1 MVSIKTTEELA
12 IMAEAGKILR
22 TVIAHT
28 AAQAKEGVSLIELD
42 QYAENLI
49 RKLGAEPAF
58 LNYKPHGAKKPYP
71 ATICASVN
79 DVIVHGV
86 PNKYQLK
93 SGDVVKLDFGARLN
107 GWNVD
112 AAVTVAVGVVSA
124 ETRKLIET
132 TKKALLIGIKQAK
145 PGNHLGDIGY
155 AISEYVTSRG
165 MSIAEGLTGHGIG
178 REIHEEPHVWN
189 HGARGSGIEL
199 VPGMTLAIEPMVG
212 AGKSGAVIQLP
223 DDGYAMAD
231 GALSAHFEHTIA
243 ITKNG
248 PVILT

>member
-1 MVSIKTTEELA
+1 MVSIKSPAEIT
-12 IMAEAGKILR
+12 IMAEAGNILR
-22 TVIAHT
+22 AVIAHT
-28 AAQAKEGVSLIELD
+28 AAQAKEGVSLLELD
-42 QYAENLI
+42 AYAENII

-58 LNYKPHGAKKPYP
+58 LHYQPHGAKKPYP

-86 PNKYQLK
+86 PSKYKIK
-93 SGDVVKLDFGARLN
+93 SGDVVKLDFGARLR

-112 AAVTVAVGVVSA
+112 AAVTVGVGAVDA
-124 ETRKLIET
+124 EARKLIET

-145 PGNHLGDIGY
+145 PGNHLGDIGH

-165 MSIAEGLTGHGIG
+165 FSIAEGLTGHGIG
-178 REIHEEPHVWN
+178 HEIHEEPHVWN
-189 HGARGSGIEL
+189 HGVRGSGMEL
-199 VPGMTLAIEPMVG
+199 VPGMTIAIEPMVG
-212 AGKSGAVIQLP
+212 AGKSGAIIQLP
-223 DDGYAMAD
+223 DDCYAMAD

>member
-1 MVSIKTTEELA
+1 MALIKTPTEIN

-22 TVIAHT
+22 MVIAHT
-28 AAQAKEGVSLIELD
+28 AAQAKEGVSLLELD
-42 QYAENLI
+42 NYAEELT

-58 LNYKPHGAKKPYP
+58 LNYKPNGAKKPYP

-79 DVIVHGV
+79 EVIVHGV
-86 PNKYQLK
+86 PNKYKLK
-93 SGDVVKLDFGARLN
+93 SGDVLKLDFGARLQ

-112 AAVTVAVGVVSA
+112 AAVTVAIGGVSA
-124 ETRKLIET
+124 EARKLIET

-145 PGNHLGDIGY
+145 PGNHLGDIGF
-155 AISEYVTSRG
+155 AIHEYVTSRG
-165 MSIAEGLTGHGIG
+165 FSIAEGLTGHGIG
-178 REIHEEPHVWN
+178 REVHEEPHVWN
-189 HGARGSGIEL
+189 HGARGSGMEL
-199 VPGMTLAIEPMVG
+199 VPGMAIAIEPMVG
-212 AGKSGAVIQLP
+212 AGKSGAIIQLP

-248 PVILT
+248 PIILT